1 MHLLTLGLNHT
12 TAPVEVRERL
22 AFAEA
27 DQPASLRKLRDSY
40 GLAEVAILSTCNR
53 SEIYAA
59 SDGPHLEPV
68 RRYLAEQRSVDL
80 QGLGADPETPGRASC
95 FYEYVDADAATHL
108 FRVSSGI
115 DSLVIGE
122 SQILKQ
128 VREALET
135 SQATGSARLVINEVF
150 QRALRVGKRARS
162 ETDIGRG
169 HLSVSTA
176 AVELASQIFDSLEG
190 RSAMLLGAGEM
201 IELTA
206 QYLVDTGLTR
216 FVVANRTVERAQALA
231 RRFQG
236 DAIALSDIGER
247 LLDTDIVI
255 ASTAAPGFVL
265 DADTVRTAMSRRRG
279 KPLFLIDIAVPRDID
294 PEVRGLDNVFLFDID
309 DLEGVVASNRQDREG
324 EIARVQTI
332 VDEELGNF
340 LHWFNALSAGP
351 LIRAL
356 RDQAAGLQ
364 TAELQRWTG
373 KLSHLSDEDR
383 QLVEQ
388 ILRGYGNKLLHQP
401 LVQIRELANREDG
414 YLRLDTVRR
423 LFDLD
428 TDAGSDAP

>member
-22 AFAEA
+22 AFAEG
-27 DQPASLRKLRDSY
+27 DQPDSLRQLREGY
-40 GLAEVAILSTCNR
+40 GLSEVAILSTCNR

-68 RRYLAEQRSVDL
+68 RRYLAEQRRLDVADL
-80 QGLGADPETPGRASC
+80 APC
-95 FYEYVDADAATHL
+95 FYEYVDAEAATHL

-135 SQATGSARLVINEVF
+135 SQAVGSARLVINEVF
-150 QRALRVGKRARS
+150 QRALRVGKRART

-176 AVELASQIFDSLEG
+176 AVELASQIFDNLES
-190 RSAMLLGAGEM
+190 RSALLLGAGEM

-206 QYLVDTGLTR
+206 QYLIDTGLSR
-216 FVVANRTVERAQALA
+216 FVVANRTVERAADLA
-231 RRFQG
+231 RRFQAKAVALDG
-236 DAIALSDIGER
+236 IAQH
-247 LLDTDIVI
+247 LLDVDIVI

-265 DADTVRTAMSRRRG
+265 AAETVRHAMSQRRG
-279 KPLFLIDIAVPRDID
+279 RPLFLIDIAVPRDID
-294 PEVRGLDNVFLFDID
+294 PAVRSLDNVFLFDMD
-309 DLEGVVASNRQDREG
+309 DLETVVASNRQDREG
-324 EIARVQTI
+324 EIRRVQAI
-332 VDEELGNF
+332 VDDELGNF
-340 LHWFNALSAGP
+340 LHWFNALGAGP

-356 RDQAAGLQ
+356 RQQAGDLQ
-364 TAELQRWTG
+364 TAELDRWTA
-373 KLSHLSDEDR
+373 KLGHLSDDDR

-388 ILRGYGNKLLHQP
+388 VLRGYANKLLHQP
-401 LVQIRELANREDG
+401 LVQIREFANRDDG

-428 TDAGSDAP
+428 TDADDGGRPKE

>member
-22 AFAEA
+22 AFAED
-27 DQPASLRKLRDSY
+27 DQPDSLRQLREGY
-40 GLAEVAILSTCNR
+40 GLSEVAILSTCNR

-68 RRYLAEQRSVDL
+68 RRYLAEQRSLDL
-80 QGLGADPETPGRASC
+80 EDLSPC
-95 FYEYVDADAATHL
+95 FYEYIDAESATHL

-128 VREALET
+128 VRESLET
-135 SQATGSARLVINEVF
+135 SQAVGSARLVINEVF

-176 AVELASQIFDSLEG
+176 AVELASQIFDNLER
-190 RSAMLLGAGEM
+190 RSALLLGAGEM

-216 FVVANRTVERAQALA
+216 FIVANRTVERAEQLA
-231 RRFQG
+231 GRFDG
-236 DAIALSDIGER
+236 DAIPLDRIGEALR
-247 LLDTDIVI
+247 DVDIVI
-255 ASTAAPGFVL
+255 ASTAAPGFVI
-265 DADTVRTAMSRRRG
+265 DAATLRQAMGQRRG
-279 KPLFLIDIAVPRDID
+279 RPLFLIDIAVPRDVD
-294 PEVRGLDNVFLFDID
+294 PAVRDLDSVFLFDID
-309 DLEGVVASNRQDREG
+309 DLESVVAANRQNREG
-324 EIARVQTI
+324 EIRRVQEI
-332 VDEELGNF
+332 VDDELGNF

-356 RDQAAGLQ
+356 REQAADLQ
-364 TAELQRWTG
+364 AAELARWTG
-373 KLSHLSDEDR
+373 KLGHLTDEDR
-383 QLVEQ
+383 RLVEQ
-388 ILRGYGNKLLHQP
+388 VLRGYANKLLHQP
-401 LVQIRELANREDG
+401 LVQIRELANLDDG
-414 YLRLDTVRR
+414 YLHLDTVRS

-428 TDAGSDAP
+428 MESDDDGKTTP

>member
-22 AFAEA
+22 AFAES
-27 DQPASLRKLRDSY
+27 DQPDSLRQLREGY
-40 GLAEVAILSTCNR
+40 GLSEVAILSTCNR

-68 RRYLAEQRSVDL
+68 RRYLTEQRSLDVV
-80 QGLGADPETPGRASC
+80 GLEKC
-95 FYEYVDADAATHL
+95 FYEYVDAEAATHL

-128 VREALET
+128 VRETLET
-135 SQATGSARLVINEVF
+135 SQAVGSARLIINEVF
-150 QRALRVGKRARS
+150 QRALRVGKRART

-176 AVELASQIFDSLEG
+176 AVELAGQIFDNLET
-190 RSAMLLGAGEM
+190 RSALLLGAGEM

-206 QYLVDTGLTR
+206 QYLVDAGLTR
-216 FVVANRTVERAQALA
+216 FVVANRTVERAAELA
-231 RRFQG
+231 RRFAG
-236 DAIALSDIGER
+236 EAVALEGIAER
-247 LLDTDIVI
+247 LLEVDIVI
-255 ASTAAPGFVL
+255 ASTSAPGYVL
-265 DADTVRTAMSRRRG
+265 AAETVRKAMSRRRG
-279 KPLFLIDIAVPRDID
+279 RPLFLIDIAVPRDID
-294 PEVRGLDNVFLFDID
+294 PAVRDIDNVFLFDID
-309 DLEGVVASNRQDREG
+309 DLETVVASNRQDREG
-324 EIARVQTI
+324 EIRRVQTI
-332 VDEELGNF
+332 VDEELAGF

-356 RDQAAGLQ
+356 RQQAADLQ
-364 TAELQRWTG
+364 TTELDRWMG
-373 KLSHLSDEDR
+373 KLSHLPDDDR

-388 ILRGYGNKLLHQP
+388 VLRGYANKLLHQP

-428 TDAGSDAP
+428 MDTDEEGRATE

>member
-1 MHLLTLGLNHT
+1 MHLLALGLNHT

-22 AFAEA
+22 AFAES
-27 DQPASLRKLRDSY
+27 DQPDSLRHLCERY
-40 GLAEVAILSTCNR
+40 GLSEVAILSTCNR
-53 SEIYAA
+53 SEIYVAA
-59 SDGPHLEPV
+59 DGQGLEPV
-68 RRYLAEQRSVDL
+68 RRYLVEERSIDVD
-80 QGLGADPETPGRASC
+80 GLSPC
-95 FYEYVDADAATHL
+95 FYEYVDAEAATHL

-135 SQATGSARLVINEVF
+135 SQSVGSARLIINEVF

-176 AVELASQIFDSLEG
+176 AVELAGQIFDNLED
-190 RSAMLLGAGEM
+190 RAALLLGAGEM

-216 FVVANRTVERAQALA
+216 FVVANRTIERAADLA
-231 RRFQG
+231 RRFDG
-236 DAIALSDIGER
+236 EAIALDGLDAR
-247 LLDTDIVI
+247 LLDVDIVI

-265 DADTVRTAMSRRRG
+265 DAATVKQAMSQRRG
-279 KPLFLIDIAVPRDID
+279 RPLFLIDIAVPRDID
-294 PEVRGLDNVFLFDID
+294 PGVRDLDNVFLFDID
-309 DLEGVVASNRQDREG
+309 DLENVVESNRQDREG
-324 EIARVQTI
+324 EIRRVQAI
-332 VDEELGNF
+332 VDDELADF
-340 LHWFNALSAGP
+340 LHWYNALSAGP

-356 RDQAAGLQ
+356 REQAADLQ
-364 TAELQRWTG
+364 SAELARWTG
-373 KLSHLSDEDR
+373 KLGHLSNDDR

-388 ILRGYGNKLLHQP
+388 ILRGYANKLLHQP
-401 LVQIRELANREDG
+401 LVQIRELANGDDG
-414 YLRLDTVRR
+414 FVRLDTVRR

-428 TDAGSDAP
+428 TKPGDDGRDGS

>member
-22 AFAEA
+22 AFAES
-27 DQPASLRKLRDSY
+27 DQPDSLRQLREGY
-40 GLAEVAILSTCNR
+40 GLSEVAILSTCNR

-68 RRYLAEQRSVDL
+68 RRYLAEQRRLDVADL
-80 QGLGADPETPGRASC
+80 SPC
-95 FYEYVDADAATHL
+95 FYEYIDAEAATHL
-108 FRVSSGI
+108 FRVASGI

-135 SQATGSARLVINEVF
+135 SQAVGSANPIINEVF

-176 AVELASQIFDSLEG
+176 AVELASQIFDNLDD
-190 RSAMLLGAGEM
+190 RSALLLGAGEM

-206 QYLVDTGLTR
+206 QYLVDTGLTH
-216 FVVANRTVERAQALA
+216 FIVANRTVERAAELA
-231 RRFQG
+231 GRFDG
-236 DAIALSDIGER
+236 EAIPLDAIGDR
-247 LLDTDIVI
+247 LLEVDIVI
-255 ASTAAPGFVL
+255 ASTAAPGFIV
-265 DADTVRTAMSRRRG
+265 DAQMLRQAMSQRRG
-279 KPLFLIDIAVPRDID
+279 RPLFLIDIAVPRDID
-294 PEVRGLDNVFLFDID
+294 PDVRGLDNVFLFDID

-324 EIARVQTI
+324 EIRRVQDI
-332 VDEELGNF
+332 VDEELVNF
-340 LHWFNALSAGP
+340 LHWFNSLSAGP

-356 RDQAAGLQ
+356 REQAADLQ
-364 TAELQRWTG
+364 TTELERWMG
-373 KLSHLSDEDR
+373 KLGHLTEEDR
-383 QLVEQ
+383 RLVEQ
-388 ILRGYGNKLLHQP
+388 VLRGYANKLLHQP
-401 LVQIRELANREDG
+401 LVQIRELANRDDG
-414 YLRLDTVRR
+414 YLRLDTIRS

-428 TDAGSDAP
+428 VAPEKDEESTS